1 MLGAGNLFHVCLW
14 KIFICLDHAANKRTR
29 VREKEGKA
37 YKETD
42 WSTADLLFSLTEALL
57 GRD

>member
-1 MLGAGNLFHVCLW
+1 MVNFYLSGSCCKQEDTGE
-14 KIFICLDHAANKRTR
+14 K
-29 VREKEGKA
+29 EKEGKA